1 MSARSRQYRESV
13 CINTSRSHICV
24 SNRLLSREYTF
35 QPFVFPMHLRMAGR
49 YHREVKVDNIR
60 MIEEKVD
67 PMERAHGTT
76 YMEGDDRL
84 LDYWEE
90 YQEMIEETKLLDD
103 YLEEECPRSYDD
115 GEEEAEWLHTAGL
128 GQLTEAWKVGKEVP
142 PEELGAVLRPL
153 SRAQAEAVK
162 RRVKSLN
169 RTVKQRFNQRQRVR
183 KPDIRDVFKDVE
195 ASSTGTRSRSATPDS
210 LDSVADATPENAS
223 PPSPSAGVAT
233 VIETPRPSVTVP
245 NFVSVFQHRPP
256 HEAKETVRRTPS
268 APSTTVPGAPA
279 ATISLPVQEIFRRA
293 GNWLRGDVA
302 TDSEGIQLTGYHR
315 LGTIHVSRPTAQR
328 RSGSDPDEIAS
339 AIDRAPKE
347 SPAKI
352 GISPDDSTLR
362 RNSGGH
368 ATVTRSHSS
377 LYGLNRPADE
387 GLITRP
393 LSRTSSHGHLSFE
406 EMCRANEVKSQVWI
420 GNAETFTADD
430 IQRRLG
436 IETLS
441 QRDLTRLQPLLW
453 LELTAVFDKYN
464 LPLQKRKPNKRRTK
478 AGNLFGVSLSTLL
491 LRDSQLTSEES
502 NIPLVFQK
510 VLTELMNRGV
520 REEGILRVG
529 GHKQKVESIC
539 MQLETDFYCKSNEMD
554 KLFERTSCHD
564 LAAVLKKLLRDLPQ
578 PLLTVELIDAFYQSH
593 GVSDRREL
601 SHALNLLV
609 LLLPIEHRCT
619 LKALA
624 SFLKLVVENQT
635 LNKMSIHN
643 VAMIVAPSLFP
654 PRYVHPRDRTDL
666 TAQVN
671 MAAICCRVT
680 EAFLSNAEKL
690 WYVPNDLTNQLH
702 RQSVEER
709 YRKYKK
715 KYS

>member
-1 MSARSRQYRESV
+1 M
-13 CINTSRSHICV
+13 
-24 SNRLLSREYTF
+24 F

-49 YHREVKVDNIR
+49 YHKEVKVDNIW
-60 MIEEKVD
+60 MVQGKAD
-67 PMERAHGTT
+67 PMERAQGTT
-76 YMEGDDRL
+76 YMEGDNRL

-90 YQEMIEETKLLDD
+90 YQDMIEETKLLDD
-103 YLEEECPRSYDD
+103 YLEEECPRNYDD
-115 GEEEAEWLHTAGL
+115 GEEEAEWLRTAGL

-142 PEELGAVLRPL
+142 PEELGAALRPL

-169 RTVKQRFNQRQRVR
+169 HTVKQRFNQRQRVR

-210 LDSVADATPENAS
+210 LDSVTGATPESAS
-223 PPSPSAGVAT
+223 PPPLSTGAAT
-233 VIETPRPSVTVP
+233 VIDAHSSRSVTVP
-245 NFVSVFQHRPP
+245 TFVSVFQHRTSN
-256 HEAKETVRRTPS
+256 ESKDTVRRTPS
-268 APSTTVPGAPA
+268 APSTTVPTVSGATA
-279 ATISLPVQEIFRRA
+279 ATVTLPVQEIFRRA

-302 TDSEGIQLTGYHR
+302 SDSEGIQLTGYHR

-328 RSGSDPDEIAS
+328 RSGSDPDKIANAVTGASNES
-339 AIDRAPKE
+339 AVNL
-347 SPAKI
+347 S
-352 GISPDDSTLR
+352 ISPDDSTLR
-362 RNSGGH
+362 RNTSGH

-377 LYGLNRPADE
+377 LYGLNRPAE
-387 GLITRP
+387 ETLITRP

-420 GNAETFTADD
+420 GNAETFPSDD
-430 IQRRLG
+430 TQKRLG

-510 VLTELMNRGV
+510 VLAELTKRGV
-520 REEGILRVG
+520 KEEGILRVG

-539 MQLETDFYCKSNEMD
+539 VQLETDFYCKPREMD
-554 KLFERTSCHD
+554 KLFKRTSCHD

-593 GVSDRREL
+593 GVNDRRDL

-624 SFLKLVVENQT
+624 TFLKLIVENQT
-635 LNKMSIHN
+635 SNKMSIHN

-680 EAFLSNAEKL
+680 EALLGNTEKL
-690 WYVPNDLTNQLH
+690 WYVPSDLTNQLH

-715 KYS
+715 KYC

>member
-1 MSARSRQYRESV
+1 M
-13 CINTSRSHICV
+13 
-24 SNRLLSREYTF
+24 F

-49 YHREVKVDNIR
+49 YHREVKVDSIR

-67 PMERAHGTT
+67 PMERAQGTT

-103 YLEEECPRSYDD
+103 YLEEECPRNYDE

-169 RTVKQRFNQRQRVR
+169 RTVRQRFNQRQRVR
-183 KPDIRDVFKDVE
+183 KPDIRDVFKDIE

-210 LDSVADATPENAS
+210 LDSVADATPENVS
-223 PPSPSAGVAT
+223 PPPPSTGVAT

-245 NFVSVFQHRPP
+245 NFVSVFQQRPP

-268 APSTTVPGAPA
+268 APSTTVPGASA
-279 ATISLPVQEIFRRA
+279 AGVSLPVQEIFRRA

-339 AIDRAPKE
+339 AIERAPNV

-387 GLITRP
+387 SLITRP

-420 GNAETFTADD
+420 GNAETFAADD
-430 IQRRLG
+430 VQRRLG

-510 VLTELMNRGV
+510 VLTELTKRGV
-520 REEGILRVG
+520 KEEGILRVG

-539 MQLETDFYCKSNEMD
+539 VQLETDFYCKSKETD
-554 KLFERTSCHD
+554 KLLERTSCHD
-564 LAAVLKKLLRDLPQ
+564 LAAILKKLLRDLPQ

-624 SFLKLVVENQT
+624 NFLKLVVENQT
-635 LNKMSIHN
+635 SNKMSIHN

-680 EAFLSNAEKL
+680 EALLSNAEKL

-715 KYS
+715 KYC